1 MQMNLNNKN
10 YVLASNTEN
19 FNKVVMNSEE
29 MDKLFN
35 NKTFYLSALVDPNN
49 KDSERKKY
57 KISKFVVENI

>member
-1 MQMNLNNKN
+1 
-10 YVLASNTEN
+10 
-19 FNKVVMNSEE
+19 MNSEE